1 MANINAL
8 KTETVR
14 VTVTIDELIRS
25 LEQEILMALH
35 IPKDAYINS
44 EGKLAYEA
52 TYATSHKW
60 EEEVTVRVATDNDKA
75 VINAFQ
81 TIRKIAEENKLV

>member
-1 MANINAL
+1 MPNINAL
-8 KTETVR
+8 RTETVR
-14 VTVTIDELIRS
+14 VTVTVDELIRS

-44 EGKLAYEA
+44 EGNLVYEV

-60 EEEVTVRVATDNDKA
+60 EEEITVRVATEKDKA
-75 VINAFQ
+75 VIAAFE